1 MSIINQHVYIFSAKN
16 HSIFHDNIL
25 DTICKSFA
33 LNISNSINAMQKLGT
48 RIYQIDP
55 NSFASTKT

>member
-1 MSIINQHVYIFSAKN
+1 MSIINQHVYIFSAKT

-33 LNISNSINAMQKLGT
+33 LHISNSIYNAMQKLGT
-48 RIYQIDP
+48 RIY
-55 NSFASTKT
+55 